1 MLAKAQA
8 KYIRMS
14 PKKAR
19 LVLDLLRGKT
29 VEEANYI
36 LDNMNKRASR
46 PVKKVLNSAFA
57 NLNQNKPE
65 AEKALSKDVYI
76 SVIKADSGPYL
87 MRYRAAT
94 MGRATPIR
102 HRTAHLYVEIDRC
115 AEAKPKKTAEA
126 KPKKTAK
133 EKTKRASEVKPR
145 KTAAKKQKKSGE

>member
-8 KYIRMS
+8 KYVRIS
-14 PKKAR
+14 PKKTR
-19 LVLDLLRGKT
+19 LVLDLVKGKT

-46 PVKKVLNSAFA
+46 PIKKVLNSAFA
-57 NLNQNKPE
+57 NLNQNKTE
-65 AEKALSKDVYI
+65 SEKMPSKDVFI

-94 MGRATPIR
+94 MGRATPVR
-102 HRTAHLYVEIDRC
+102 HRTAHLYVEIDKVAKAKPKKT

-126 KPKKTAK
+126 KPKKTA
-133 EKTKRASEVKPR
+133 
-145 KTAAKKQKKSGE
+145 AKKEKKSGE